1 MEKIRIVADTSTDL
15 TFEEAKAYGIELFSI
30 PLFVD
35 KYIYRDGVDFT
46 HDEFY
51 ELLDK
56 SEQIPTTSHIPLD
69 TTKSAYLS
77 AYQAGCEAII
87 HVCNNSANSGMFNT
101 ANLARKMF
109 FDEHPDAEGVFRIEP
124 VDSHTFS
131 LGYGLP
137 AILGAKKRAE
147 GGTVDEILEVM
158 NDAINSI
165 EIYLTLYD
173 LRFARNSGRISA
185 ASAVVGSLLGIRPV
199 MSMIMGETENV
210 AKVRGDKNVIPKMVE
225 IVKDR
230 MVGEPFFCIAAGRP
244 VENAKALEKA
254 LEEELG
260 IKSFGFF
267 RLGAAVSINAGP
279 DAIAVFIIG
288 KDRRVKDDTPA
299 EAAGNSAENARPAD
313 GEDPAV
319 DVETPAAPAPEN
331 SHESAAAEVS
341 SAASKTPAPAG
352 TDNNNSA
359 VTDKPADES
368 VPAVS
373 EPAKKGRLTREE
385 RRAQREA
392 EKAAKAAEKAAKK
405 EARSAARDKK

>member
-1 MEKIRIVADTSTDL
+1 MERIRIVADTSADL

-56 SEQIPTTSHIPLD
+56 SEQIPTTSHIPLE
-69 TTKSAYLS
+69 TTKAAYLS

-101 ANLARKMF
+101 ANLAKKMF
-109 FDEHPDAEGVFRIEP
+109 YDEHPDAEGVFRIEP
-124 VDSHTFS
+124 VDSHSFS
-131 LGYGLP
+131 LAYGLP

-165 EIYLTLYD
+165 EIYLTIYD

-225 IVKDR
+225 IVKSR
-230 MVGEPFFCIAAGRP
+230 IEGEPFFCIAAGKP
-244 VENAKALEKA
+244 VENGKALEKA

-260 IKSFGFF
+260 VKSFGFF

-279 DAIAVFIIG
+279 DAIAAFIIG
-288 KDRRVKDDTPA
+288 KDRRVKDEVPEAETPDASADTESAAPADTPDVAAESAETETPA
-299 EAAGNSAENARPAD
+299 EAAAPDTEASTAADADASADAEPA
-313 GEDPAV
+313 A
-319 DVETPAAPAPEN
+319 ETPAPE
-331 SHESAAAEVS
+331 
-341 SAASKTPAPAG
+341 
-352 TDNNNSA
+352 
-359 VTDKPADES
+359 
-368 VPAVS
+368 
-373 EPAKKGRLTREE
+373 EPVKKGRPTRAE
-385 RRAQREA
+385 RKAQRD
-392 EKAAKAAEKAAKK
+392 AEKAAKK
-405 EARSAARDKK
+405 EARAAAKNNK